1 MAKYLDST
9 GLTHFWAKIKS
20 YVATYITNLNLG
32 GTYVAKEDGKGL
44 STNDYTTAEKNKLA
58 GITAGAEVN
67 VQSDW
72 DQTTTTADD
81 YIKNKPDLAGVATSG
96 SYTDLSNVPITEI
109 QRSALDSTT
118 TPGLY
123 KVVGTT
129 GSTTANS
136 AWISLLLV
144 SDYDFSM
151 IGGSTSH
158 IVTQRL
164 FNGKG
169 SADGN
174 SEERSKVNNG
184 SWSDWTDIYG
194 SDIDDIWT
202 ELDKKIEAQ
211 TTLAGYGITD
221 AKIQNGTI
229 TLGSNTI
236 TPITSSSIGT
246 ASGVCPLDANS
257 KVPAANLP
265 SYVDDVIEAYAR
277 SGQTALSQNW
287 LATGS
292 ASGTVI
298 TPESGKIYVLM
309 ADSGDY
315 AANTQFRW
323 GGTAYVKLND
333 GGVSA
338 ITNAEIDSITSN

>member
-9 GLTHFWAKIKS
+9 GLTHLWAKIKS
-20 YVATYITNLNLG
+20 YVATYITNLNLS

-44 STNDYTTAEKNKLA
+44 STNDYTTAEKNKLS
-58 GITAGAEVN
+58 GIAAGAEVN

-72 DQTTTTADD
+72 NQTTTTADD
-81 YIKNKPDLAGVATSG
+81 YIKNKPDIPSKVSDLTNDSGFITGYTETDPTVPAWAKASSKPSYTASEVGAVATS
-96 SYTDLSNVPITEI
+96 
-109 QRSALDSTT
+109 A
-118 TPGLY
+118 
-123 KVVGTT
+123 VG
-129 GSTTANS
+129 A
-136 AWISLLLV
+136 
-144 SDYDFSM
+144 
-151 IGGSTSH
+151 
-158 IVTQRL
+158 
-164 FNGKG
+164 
-169 SADGN
+169 
-174 SEERSKVNNG
+174 
-184 SWSDWTDIYG
+184 
-194 SDIDDIWT
+194 
-202 ELDKKIEAQ
+202 
-211 TTLAGYGITD
+211 
-221 AKIQNGTI
+221 
-229 TLGSNTI
+229 
-236 TPITSSSIGT
+236 
-246 ASGVCPLDANS
+246 ASGVCPLDANQ

-277 SGQTALSQNW
+277 TGQTALSSTW

-315 AANTQFRW
+315 AANSQFRW

>member
-9 GLTHFWAKIKS
+9 GLTHLWAKIKN

-44 STNDYTTAEKNKLA
+44 STNDYTTAEKDKLA
-58 GITAGAEVN
+58 GIAAGAEVN

-72 DQTTTTADD
+72 NATSGDAM
-81 YIKNKPDLAGVATSG
+81 IKNKPTIPSKTSQLTNDSG
-96 SYTDLSNVPITEI
+96 FLTEFTETDPTVPAWAKAASKPSYTPAEI
-109 QRSALDSTT
+109 GAVAESA
-118 TPGLY
+118 
-123 KVVGTT
+123 VG
-129 GSTTANS
+129 A
-136 AWISLLLV
+136 
-144 SDYDFSM
+144 
-151 IGGSTSH
+151 
-158 IVTQRL
+158 
-164 FNGKG
+164 
-169 SADGN
+169 
-174 SEERSKVNNG
+174 
-184 SWSDWTDIYG
+184 
-194 SDIDDIWT
+194 
-202 ELDKKIEAQ
+202 
-211 TTLAGYGITD
+211 
-221 AKIQNGTI
+221 
-229 TLGSNTI
+229 
-236 TPITSSSIGT
+236 
-246 ASGVCPLDANS
+246 ASGVCPLDANQ

-265 SYVDDVIEAYAR
+265 SYVDDVIESYAR

-298 TPESGKIYVLM
+298 TPEAGKIYVLM

-315 AANTQFRW
+315 AANSQFRW